1 MLIVPSGLTCS
12 AGIIV
17 TVVPAGAEP
26 VIFGRPDRLA
36 PKPSTYVGP
45 GTLTAG
51 AASACGRL
59 SAGATVTPVPASLT
73 VMPAA
78 CAADRAGVNVTR
90 VPVAPAVP
98 TAVTVPHCCLP

>member
-1 MLIVPSGLTCS
+1 MLTVPSELTCS

-26 VIFGRPDRLA
+26 VILGRPARLA

-78 CAADRAGVNVTR
+78 CAADRAGADVTP
-90 VPVAPAVP
+90 VPGAPAG
-98 TAVTVPHCCLP
+98 TT